1 MSSGL
6 GGVWQLA
13 AVIAGL
19 AVGISVSV
27 GYFQILRIAGT
38 RANMVDMT
46 TDQFAIVQ

>member
-6 GGVWQLA
+6 GGAWRLA
-13 AVIAGL
+13 AVMSGL
-19 AVGISVSV
+19 AVEMSVSV